1 MALSNAERQ
10 RRYRS
15 RINRGELE
23 AIRVVLP
30 GEVGAKFSYLTTA
43 TGEGKA
49 ELLSRLIL
57 EEWNRQG
64 QPVGRPK
71 RKHKM

>member
-1 MALSNAERQ
+1 MNPVAFGSRVFCYTIPLRI
-10 RRYRS
+10 

-30 GEVGAKFSYLTTA
+30 GEIGAKLDYLMAA

-57 EEWNRQG
+57 E
-64 QPVGRPK
+64 K
-71 RKHKM
+71 